1 MNRSNLIRRVKDDL
15 RLDAENNVIAW
26 IGGAVVAAMFILGAA

>member
-15 RLDAENNVIAW
+15 RLESENNVIAW
-26 IGGAVVAAMFILGAA
+26 IGGVVMTAMIVLGVA

>member
-15 RLDAENNVIAW
+15 RLDSENNVIAW
-26 IGGAVVAAMFILGAA
+26 IGGVVMAAMIVWGVA